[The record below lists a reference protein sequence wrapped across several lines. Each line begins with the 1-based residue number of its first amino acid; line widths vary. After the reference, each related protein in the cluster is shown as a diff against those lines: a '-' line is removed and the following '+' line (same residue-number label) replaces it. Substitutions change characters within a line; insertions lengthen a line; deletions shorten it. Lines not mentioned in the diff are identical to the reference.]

1 PPAPAGARRSAARG
15 RSPRLLVRS
24 DVVDSLAD
32 GLDLLRVLVR
42 DLDPELVLE
51 LHDQLDEVEGVGVEI
66 LLEGSLLR
74 DVRLVDAELLG
85 EDLLDPLVDFLA
97 RRCHVTSFSWGL
109 KARRSYRLLTGRS
122 RADWARWASAMRGR
136 REREW
141 QRHSR
146 DRGRGNAPPSV
157 FRRPVRRCVR
167 SRSP

>member
-42 DLDPELVLE
+42 DLDPELVFE
-51 LHDQLDEVEGVGVEI
+51 LHDQLDEVEGVGVEV

-97 RRCHVTSFSWGL
+97 RRCHVTSLCCRSQRRADHTISAFSRRL
-109 KARRSYRLLTGRS
+109 AARRPTT
-122 RADWARWASAMRGR
+122 
-136 REREW
+136 
-141 QRHSR
+141 
-146 DRGRGNAPPSV
+146 
-157 FRRPVRRCVR
+157 
-167 SRSP
+167 

>member
-109 KARRSYRLLTGRS
+109 KARRSYRL
-122 RADWARWASAMRGR
+122 
-136 REREW
+136 
-141 QRHSR
+141 
-146 DRGRGNAPPSV
+146 
-157 FRRPVRRCVR
+157 VR
-167 SRSP
+167 SRSPPPSLAGARRGARRRRARRRGRRGGSRWRSPSA